1 MQKQNKLEFGI
12 VELRQ
17 SVFEKI
23 QTSVAQRPSCRGFA
37 NRYIIEAHAPTY
49 PVLCRIVRKVQLSH
63 FVSIYFPRLSNE
75 YCNNWDTTKYRSESL
90 ISCRPLSY
98 TISLYAY
105 LIELRVSLSHYCNRL
120 HYFNIGRY
128 RLIFHGRTRAQSQLP
143 AHSPFQSPA
152 TPLLPTPAQTSTLPQ
167 RRMHGLGL
175 SVYLEI
181 EGDMMGWGQR
191 VLRMGSSLALL
202 ASFTCDSPPLRAPQ
216 GRVGPRVVPIH
227 RGRCRG
233 LVSLA

>member
-1 MQKQNKLEFGI
+1 MHPHT
-12 VELRQ
+12 Q
-17 SVFEKI
+17 SYVGSDH
-23 QTSVAQRPSCRGFA
+23 QT
-37 NRYIIEAHAPTY
+37 HA
-49 PVLCRIVRKVQLSH
+49 VRKVQVSH

-216 GRVGPRVVPIH
+216 GRVGPRVVRWCLFI
-227 RGRCRG
+227 GVAVAG
-233 LVSLA
+233 

>member
-1 MQKQNKLEFGI
+1 MHPHT
-12 VELRQ
+12 Q
-17 SVFEKI
+17 SYVGSDH
-23 QTSVAQRPSCRGFA
+23 QT
-37 NRYIIEAHAPTY
+37 HA
-49 PVLCRIVRKVQLSH
+49 VRKVQVSH

-75 YCNNWDTTKYRSESL
+75 YFNNWDTTKYRSESL

-152 TPLLPTPAQTSTLPQ
+152 TRHSSSVHTSSNIYVAPETHAWPRSVCLP
-167 RRMHGLGL
+167 
-175 SVYLEI
+175 
-181 EGDMMGWGQR
+181 GD
-191 VLRMGSSLALL
+191 
-202 ASFTCDSPPLRAPQ
+202 
-216 GRVGPRVVPIH
+216 
-227 RGRCRG
+227 
-233 LVSLA
+233 